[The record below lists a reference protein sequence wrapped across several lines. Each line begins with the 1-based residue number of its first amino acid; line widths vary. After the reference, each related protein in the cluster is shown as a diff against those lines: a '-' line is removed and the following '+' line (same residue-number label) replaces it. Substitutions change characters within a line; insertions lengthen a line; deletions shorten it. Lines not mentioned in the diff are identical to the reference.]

1 MKTTN
6 IDDWKK
12 QMALTDIHPLI
23 AFDPTAMG
31 LLLMDFTSENKA
43 LTADV
48 LEDTNAFSGY
58 VSQTL
63 ADAHAQFGIGGYNEH
78 RTVYKRSRVFDAAEG
93 QEPRSVHLGIDI
105 WGAAG
110 TPIFCPIN
118 GVVHSFAFNHAF
130 GDYGATI
137 ILHHPLNGIEF
148 YTLYGHLSL
157 KDIERLQVGKQIS
170 AGTVFA
176 HFGKPEENGF
186 WPPHLHFQVM
196 LDMEGKKGD
205 YPGVCSLS
213 TRAHYLNNCP
223 DPNEI
228 LRLMQYAKYS
238 H

>member
-1 MKTTN
+1 MITTN

-12 QMALTDIHPLI
+12 QLALTDIHPLI
-23 AFDPTAMG
+23 AFDPTEMG
-31 LLLMDFTSENKA
+31 LLLMDFTHENQA

-48 LEDTNAFSGY
+48 LEYTSAFSGY

-63 ADAHAQFGIGGYNEH
+63 ADADAHFGIGGYNEH

-118 GVVHSFAFNHAF
+118 GVVHSFGFNNAF

-137 ILHHPLNGIEF
+137 ILQHQLNGIEF

-157 KDIERLQVGKQIS
+157 KDIQGLKEGQII
-170 AGTVFA
+170 AGGNLIA
-176 HFGKPEENGF
+176 HFGPPAENGQ

-223 DPNEI
+223 DPDAI
-228 LRLMQYAKYS
+228 LGLMQYAKK
-238 H
+238 